1 MGQAHWGVDLKPF
14 EYPTM
19 RIGIIALL
27 HESNTFVRQ
36 PTTLKQF
43 HDDLYLEGEAIRK
56 HLADSHHEIG
66 GFFAGL
72 EQCRRDD
79 DVIAVPLLA
88 TRATPA
94 GTITAETMATLV
106 DRMLSIVAVT
116 PDLDGILVA
125 PHGAAV
131 SQLAADADGYWLSK
145 LREQVGKDLPIIGT
159 LDAHANLSPA
169 MIQACNALVAYRT
182 NPHLDQRARGIEAA
196 TLMVRTV
203 RGEVCPTMAASF
215 PPLVI
220 NIERQ
225 CTSEPHLQRHYQFAD
240 EQLAQPRVLSNSIL
254 LGFPYADVAE
264 MGAATIAVTDNDSG
278 LAQQLADKLA
288 DRLWLHRT
296 DFVGQL
302 TSIDAALKT
311 CESDNQSRYCLLDMG
326 DNVGGGSAADGT
338 TLAAALLAQCIG
350 PSFVCLYD
358 PEAVAACSAAGV
370 GAHLRL
376 AVGGKVDDRHGVP
389 LKVEARVVSLH
400 SGRFRE
406 DAPRHGGIVEFD
418 QGATVVIETLDC
430 GLTIMLTSRR
440 MVPFSLQ
447 QIKSCQLEPLQ
458 FRILVAKGVNAPIAA
473 YREVCDKFLRVNSIG
488 STAADLN
495 QLELFNRRRPLFP
508 FEAI

>member
-1 MGQAHWGVDLKPF
+1 MPPIVPESFLKSQ
-14 EYPTM
+14 TM

-27 HESNTFVRQ
+27 HESNTFVSQ

-43 HDDLYLEGEAIRK
+43 FDDLYLEGELIRQQ
-56 HLADSHHEIG
+56 LASSHHEIG

-72 EQCRRDD
+72 QECSRDE

-88 TRATPA
+88 ARATPA
-94 GTITAETMATLV
+94 GIITAQAMEYLV
-106 DRMLSIVAVT
+106 ARMQSIVTAT

-145 LREQVGKDLPIIGT
+145 LRELVGRDLPIIGT

-169 MIQACNALVAYRT
+169 MVQACNALVAYRT
-182 NPHLDQRARGIEAA
+182 NPHLDQRVRGIEAA
-196 TLMVRTV
+196 RLMVRTL
-203 RGEVCPTMAASF
+203 RGEVRPTMAASY

-225 CTSEPHLQRHYQFAD
+225 CTSEPHLQLHYQFAD
-240 EQLAQPRVLSNSIL
+240 QQLSQPSVLSNSIL

-264 MGAATIAVTDNDSG
+264 MGASTIVVTDDNAE
-278 LAQQLADKLA
+278 LAQLLADELGQQ
-288 DRLWLHRT
+288 LWQHRD

-302 TSIDAALKT
+302 ISLDAALQT
-311 CESDNQSRYCLLDMG
+311 CQADAHSRYCLLDMG

-338 TLAAALLAQCIG
+338 TLAAALLARHLG

-358 PEAVAACSAAGV
+358 PEAVEACVAAGV
-370 GAHLRL
+370 EARL
-376 AVGGKVDDRHGVP
+376 NLDIGGKIDDRHGRP
-389 LKVEARVVSLH
+389 LRVAARVVSLH

-406 DAPRHGGIVEFD
+406 DAPRHGGIVDFD
-418 QGATVVIETLDC
+418 QGPTAVMETIE
-430 GLTIMLTSRR
+430 GNLTIMLTSRR

-447 QIKSCQLEPLQ
+447 QIISCQLDPQQ
-458 FRILVAKGVNAPIAA
+458 FRILVAKGVNAPLAA
-473 YREVCDKFLRVNSIG
+473 YREVCDKFIRVNTIG
-488 STAADLN
+488 STSADLQ
-495 QLELFNRRRPLFP
+495 QLDYRSRRHPLFP
-508 FEAI
+508 FEAA

>member
-1 MGQAHWGVDLKPF
+1 
-14 EYPTM
+14 M

-27 HESNTFVRQ
+27 HESNTFVPQ

-43 HDDLYLEGEAIRK
+43 HDDLYLEGEAIREQ
-56 HLADSHHEIG
+56 LAESHHEIG

-72 EQCRRDD
+72 HQCSRDG
-79 DVIAVPLLA
+79 DVVAVPLLA

-94 GTITAETMATLV
+94 GIITTETIATLV
-106 DRMLSIVAVT
+106 ARMLSIVAAT

-169 MIQACNALVAYRT
+169 MVQACDALVAYRT

-203 RGEVCPTMAASF
+203 RREVRPTMAASF

-225 CTSEPHLQRHYQFAD
+225 CTSEPHLQPHYQFAD
-240 EQLAQPRVLSNSIL
+240 EQLSIPKVLSNSIL

-264 MGAATIAVTDNDSG
+264 MGAATIVVTDNDSV
-278 LAQQLADKLA
+278 LAQQLADELA
-288 DRLWLHRT
+288 DRLWQHRT

-302 TSIDAALKT
+302 TSIDSALQA
-311 CESDNQSRYCLLDMG
+311 CEADSQSRYCLLDMG

-338 TLAAALLAQCIG
+338 TLTAALLARHLG

-358 PEAVAACSAAGV
+358 PEAVAACDAAGI
-370 GAHLRL
+370 GAHLSV
-376 AVGGKVDDRHGVP
+376 AVGGKVDDHHGRP
-389 LKVEARVVSLH
+389 LEIEARVASLH

-418 QGATVVIETLDC
+418 QGATAVIETLDRT
-430 GLTIMLTSRR
+430 LTIMLTSRR

-447 QIKSCQLEPLQ
+447 QIKSCQLDPRQ
-458 FRILVAKGVNAPIAA
+458 FRIPCRQRCQRTTGRLP
-473 YREVCDKFLRVNSIG
+473 RSLRQVPS
-488 STAADLN
+488 
-495 QLELFNRRRPLFP
+495 R
-508 FEAI
+508 